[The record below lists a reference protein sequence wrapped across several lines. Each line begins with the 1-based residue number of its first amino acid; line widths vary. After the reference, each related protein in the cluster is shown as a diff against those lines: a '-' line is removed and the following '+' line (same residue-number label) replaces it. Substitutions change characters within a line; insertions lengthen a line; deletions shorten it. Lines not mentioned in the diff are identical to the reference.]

1 MPKITK
7 LFVQG
12 LGGGYRHLSNPTWKL
27 LSSHSWLS
35 LMVKLCLQGSG
46 VKMTNQQL
54 VAVGNLFAP
63 GAGKTDSPLTSP
75 WLSSSTSSSSSSL
88 STITK
93 DAIPWAFNHYPNWQ
107 GVAALIVV
115 ASLMMYNTHLPSILC
130 FHSILYG
137 TKKTTFWSCKK
148 WEKLSTLLAI
158 PYQNHLYH
166 FLYHHH
172 FPNKTVNDLI
182 ILV

>member
-93 DAIPWAFNHYPNWQ
+93 DAIPWAFNHYPNWR
-107 GVAALIVV
+107 GRGC
-115 ASLMMYNTHLPSILC
+115 SLNCCGIINDVHIIHIYHQFFVFTQYYMAQKKQHFVHAKSGKSCPHCLPYTISK
-130 FHSILYG
+130 S
-137 TKKTTFWSCKK
+137 S
-148 WEKLSTLLAI
+148 LSFSLSSS
-158 PYQNHLYH
+158 
-166 FLYHHH
+166 FS
-172 FPNKTVNDLI
+172 
-182 ILV
+182 